1 MQKTITIACKGALE
15 LSLDQLNILQKDLK
29 SLSHDDYQKYKKEI
43 LDTGFGFPIKVWQD
57 DQKKWWIVGGTQ
69 GYRVLTEMHK
79 EGFVIPKIPC
89 SVINAKSKKEAYRRV
104 LQDASSYGRMES
116 DGLYEF
122 LQLAEMSFDEFH
134 KSFRTPEVNTKQF
147 EDEFFKELDQIDS
160 DPDLEESETGNNECP
175 RCKFKW

>member
-122 LQLAEMSFDEFH
+122 LQLAEMTLEDF
-134 KSFRTPEVNTKQF
+134 KTSFRTELDPEKF
-147 EDEFFKELDQIDS
+147 ESEFFKDVNINEKELDEQI
-160 DPDLEESETGNNECP
+160 ETNQECP
-175 RCKFKW
+175 KCGYVW